1 MEVKVLVELKAKNI
15 DQTFTYHVPFSMQDK
30 ISIGI
35 RVLVPFAK
43 RKLEAF
49 VLEVGDF
56 KENYKLKDIISVVDE
71 FPVLTNE
78 LIELGKYMSK
88 KTLASLISCYQT
100 MLPKA
105 LKASYKTNINK
116 KYNTY
121 FKLIDYNYVAKNIT
135 QQKIIDKLKNAP
147 CLKKE
152 IISISS
158 TVYKTLLKNNVI
170 EEIKEEVY
178 RLNETTKK
186 EDNIRKLTVDQKN
199 VVDSIFKS
207 LDCFTPFLLHG
218 VTGSGKT
225 EVYMHIISEVIK
237 YDKEV
242 IVLVPEISLTPQMV
256 DNFKKRFGSTVAIYH
271 SALNDGERYD
281 EYRKIKNG
289 DAKIVVGARSAIF
302 SPFENLGLI
311 IVDEEHTETYKQ
323 DNNPRYDAID
333 IALKRAKYNNIPI
346 VLGSATPDITSYT
359 RAKMG
364 VYKLLELKSRI
375 NKTLPKV
382 ELVDMKGE
390 IRRGNRVI
398 SEKLKN
404 EINNCIQKEE
414 QVILFLNRRG
424 YFTTVMCSNCGHVLK
439 CPNCDI
445 PLTYHKNQNKMTC
458 HYCDYTTYKVYN
470 CPKCTGTKFS
480 NLGMGTEKLQE
491 EIESMF
497 NVKTLRMDID
507 TTSKKGSHAK
517 IIESFRN
524 KEASILIGTQ
534 MVSKGL
540 DFDNVTLVGV
550 INGDATLNIPDY
562 RSAERTFAL
571 LNQVA
576 GRSGRSKLPGKV
588 IIQGFN
594 LDHYS
599 IEYASKNDYIS
610 FYNEEMNIRK
620 RLNYPP
626 YVDITLIKVTGYDYE
641 LCYNEAYK
649 IKNYLERKKITVL
662 GPSNSYSLKINNKY
676 HIQVIIKY
684 KHLKDVYESLKDILN
699 MYTTK
704 SKVNVEIDINPK
716 KI

>member
-1 MEVKVLVELKAKNI
+1 MVELKAKSI
-15 DQTFTYHVPFSMQDK
+15 EKTFTYNVPIDIEDK
-30 ISIGI
+30 IKIGI
-35 RVLVPFAK
+35 RVLVPFAN
-43 RKLEAF
+43 RKLEGF
-49 VLEVGDF
+49 VLDIGNFNE
-56 KENYKLKDIISVVDE
+56 EYKLKDIISVVDND
-71 FPVLTNE
+71 PVLTQE

-88 KTLASLISCYQT
+88 KTLSSLINCYQT

-121 FKLIDYNYVAKNIT
+121 FKLIDYDYIAKNIT
-135 QQKIIDKLKNAP
+135 QQKIIDKLKSGP
-147 CLKKE
+147 SLKKE
-152 IISISS
+152 IVLISS
-158 TVYKTLLKNNVI
+158 TVYKTLLKNGVI

-178 RLNETTKK
+178 RLSEKEKK
-186 EDNIRKLTVDQKN
+186 ETNTRNLTMDQQK
-199 VVDSIFKS
+199 VIDEVSIS
-207 LDCFTPFLLHG
+207 LDKFMPFLLHG

-225 EVYMHIISEVIK
+225 EVYMQIIKEVIK
-237 YDKEV
+237 NKKEV

-256 DNFKKRFGSTVAIYH
+256 DTFKKRFGSTVAIYH
-271 SALNDGERYD
+271 SGLNDGERYD

-323 DNNPRYDAID
+323 DNNPRYDAVD
-333 IALKRAKYNNIPI
+333 IALKRAKYNNSPI
-346 VLGSATPDITSYT
+346 VLGSATPDIISYT
-359 RAKMG
+359 RAKTG

-375 NKTLPKV
+375 NKNLPQV
-382 ELVDMKGE
+382 ELVDMKYE
-390 IRRGNRVI
+390 IRKGNKVI

-404 EINNCIQKEE
+404 EIINCIGRQE

-424 YFTTVMCSNCGHVLK
+424 YFTTVMCSECGYIMK

-458 HYCDYTTYKVYN
+458 HYCEYTTYKN
-470 CPKCTGTKFS
+470 QKCPKCMSTKFS

-491 EIESMF
+491 EIENMF

-517 IIESFRN
+517 IIESFRK
-524 KEASILIGTQ
+524 KEVSILIGTQ
-534 MVSKGL
+534 MISKGL
-540 DFDNVTLVGV
+540 DFENVTLVGV

-562 RSAERTFAL
+562 RSAERTFSL

-599 IEYASKNDYIS
+599 IKYASKNDYVS
-610 FYNEEMNIRK
+610 FYNEEMSIRK

-626 YVDITLIKVTGYDYE
+626 YIDITLIKVTGYDYE
-641 LCYNEAYK
+641 LCYSEAYK
-649 IKNYLERKKITVL
+649 IKNYLEKNKITVL
-662 GPSNSYSLKINNKY
+662 GPSNSYSFKINNKY
-676 HIQVIIKY
+676 HIQVIVKY
-684 KHLKDVYESLKDILN
+684 KYLKDIYDVLKDISN
-699 MYTTK
+699 MYIK
-704 SKVNVEIDINPK
+704 QNKVNVEIDINPK